1 MKNFIKTF
9 LQLRFFRSIFFCI
22 IGLIPLTILSIW
34 FILYLSGRLGDI
46 PTEGWFTLH
55 SAESLIV
62 NTKLENFGTDFA
74 YISGEL
80 FTLLWKLNLSL
91 LIASILASITWSAY
105 SHSLNIDAPGK
116 AKIYFIHWIIFT
128 GIFIGILFG
137 INYRFVNTEVYDVA
151 DFISMGG
158 GFQIYIFTMVF
169 YFVSYYAAVI
179 LGTARF
185 ARSSVLFA
193 NKLPGNL

>member
-9 LQLRFFRSIFFCI
+9 LLLRFFRSIIFCI
-22 IGLIPLTILSIW
+22 IGLTPLTFFSIW
-34 FILYLSGRLGDI
+34 FILYLSGQLGDI
-46 PTEGWFTLH
+46 TDGWFTLY

-62 NTKLENFGTDFA
+62 NAKLEKFGTDFA
-74 YISGEL
+74 YISAEL

-91 LIASILASITWSAY
+91 LIVSVVASIAWSTY
-105 SHSLNIDAPGK
+105 SHYLNIDAPGK

-128 GIFIGILFG
+128 GIFMGILFG
-137 INYRFVNTEVYDVA
+137 INYRFVNTEAYDVA

-158 GFQIYIFTMVF
+158 GFQIYIFSMFF
-169 YFVSYYAAVI
+169 YFVSYFAAVI